1 MKETNNFFKQH
12 VYNITNAPSTLKHIA
27 KYDIVKAFKVL
38 IKPLN
43 KQNITAT
50 QVIGIIFRV
59 KFKDGSIRSISTYR
73 KGTINDN
80 IKFSTLFKHL
90 LFLRSED
97 YDGEEYRVTEIIFS
111 YHIYPIDYKYDPSKD
126 ELSFNKDFMQTED
139 KHFLDHKVDKE
150 NQIKYMKPLGVF
162 KLPLCYAGSDL
173 FHKQILKLNTNLSEE
188 NITTDKK
195 IKSYIIKLIV

>member
-1 MKETNNFFKQH
+1 MKMKETNNFFKQH
-12 VYNITNAPSTLKHIA
+12 VYNIANAPSTLKHIA
-27 KYDIVKAFKVL
+27 KYDIIKAFKVL

-80 IKFSTLFKHL
+80 LKFSTLFKHL

-97 YDGEEYRVTEIIFS
+97 YDGEEYKVNEIIFS
-111 YHIYPIDYKYDPSKD
+111 Y
-126 ELSFNKDFMQTED
+126 L
-139 KHFLDHKVDKE
+139 
-150 NQIKYMKPLGVF
+150 
-162 KLPLCYAGSDL
+162 
-173 FHKQILKLNTNLSEE
+173 
-188 NITTDKK
+188 
-195 IKSYIIKLIV
+195 